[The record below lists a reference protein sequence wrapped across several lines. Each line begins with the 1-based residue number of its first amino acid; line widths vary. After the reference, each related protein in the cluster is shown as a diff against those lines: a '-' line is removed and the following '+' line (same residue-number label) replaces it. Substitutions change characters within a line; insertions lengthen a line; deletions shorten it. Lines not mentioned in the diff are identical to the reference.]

1 MTHCPF
7 AFVTGFE
14 LSYDEGSFF
23 TSCNGTA
30 AAAAMG
36 DKLSSNRRCRKTPK
50 TLVSQVLLPLKTK
63 GKDKNEGFTYT
74 VEDINI

>member
-30 AAAAMG
+30 AAAMG

-50 TLVSQVLLPLKTK
+50 TLVSQVLLPLKRDGASGTRRFF
-63 GKDKNEGFTYT
+63 GVNFFYL
-74 VEDINI
+74 